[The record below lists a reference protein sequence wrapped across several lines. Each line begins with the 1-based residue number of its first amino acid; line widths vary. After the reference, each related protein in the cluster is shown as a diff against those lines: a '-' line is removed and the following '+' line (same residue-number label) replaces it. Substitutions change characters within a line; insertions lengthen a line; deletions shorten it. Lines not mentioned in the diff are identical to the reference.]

1 MGSTYECVPS
11 ASLPWAS
18 EQWSLAP
25 KITLFNDRVYSEI
38 NQEDSTPKIPN
49 ILHNLLDYMQGV
61 QLSPPVTQNFK
72 ILEIHKLEIKTSQ
85 VQIWKQDFQ
94 SEYFILHDVRRRHIA
109 HTF

>member
-1 MGSTYECVPS
+1 MIEYTVKLTKKT
-11 ASLPWAS
+11 LP
-18 EQWSLAP
+18 
-25 KITLFNDRVYSEI
+25 
-38 NQEDSTPKIPN
+38 PKIPN
-49 ILHNLLDYMQGV
+49 ILDNLLDYMQGV
-61 QLSPPVTQNFK
+61 QLFPPVTQNFN